1 MGMGARGLR
10 LLRSLAWLLGSLL
23 ASAAWAGDGQLYF
36 FQLIAV
42 EKNTYVVSSQVE
54 SMRRGFRAAVQDFQE
69 KYPSCKPDI
78 HVNLELHTDSALFE
92 EVSRVSRLPG
102 PKAMVG
108 LTRTNFARLG
118 ARAAAGTD
126 MVGISSA
133 AISDELRDINPNF
146 ISVGTVYPQ
155 HWKATAAG
163 MASLGCKPDD
173 TLGVFA
179 FKDVWSGY
187 YRKSF
192 LGAGFKSAV
201 DVEDF
206 MAAPTPPPARTKCI
220 FLGLS
225 TPASVAPLSRLLS
238 AGWPGVI
245 IGTHD
250 WTYFSA
256 EIRAVLA
263 EHKRRASRVY
273 ATMIWRPEETPES
286 KAWVEAHFA
295 RDELVEPIHASVYD
309 SAIIALNHLC
319 RQQAV
324 LSFDAPR
331 WRQFGTLRTYRGMS
345 ASGNL
350 ETDIHFVELPLVEW
364 RRAQPH

>member
-1 MGMGARGLR
+1 MRCIAC
-10 LLRSLAWLLGSLL
+10 WLLGLLSLVSAGGSW
-23 ASAAWAGDGQLYF
+23 ASDGHLYL

-42 EKNTYVVSSQVE
+42 DTNTYAVSSHIE
-54 SMRRGFRAAVQDFQE
+54 SMKFGFQAAVKDFQA
-69 KYPSCKPDI
+69 KYPNCKPDI
-78 HVNLELHTDSALFE
+78 TVNLELHSDAALFE

-133 AISDELRDINPNF
+133 AISDELRDLNPNF
-146 ISVGTVYPQ
+146 ISVGTAYPQ

-163 MASLGCKPDD
+163 MASLGCKPDN

-179 FKDVWSGY
+179 PKDVWSGY

-192 LGAGFKSAV
+192 LGGGFKSAV
-201 DVEDF
+201 TVDEF
-206 MAAPTPPPARTKCI
+206 MSAPPQPAQTTCI

-225 TPASVAPLSRLLS
+225 TPASVVPLSRLLA
-238 AGWPGVI
+238 AGWPGLI

-263 EHKRRASRVY
+263 EHKTRASRIY
-273 ATMIWRPEETPES
+273 ATMIWRPDETVAS
-286 KAWVEAHFA
+286 KAWVGAHFGRSA
-295 RDELVEPIHASVYD
+295 LAEPIHASVYD
-309 SAIIALNHLC
+309 STVIALNHLC
-319 RQQAV
+319 RQQSV
-324 LSFDAPR
+324 LSFDAQR
-331 WRQFGTLRTYRGMS
+331 WRQFGTLRTYRGM
-345 ASGNL
+345 APSGNL
-350 ETDIHFVELPLVEW
+350 ETDIHFVEIPLGEW
-364 RRAQPH
+364 NRTQPH